1 MNLLQQQEAFE
12 NFTALQKEI
21 LLKKWNDY
29 AQENDRLSNFKLA
42 WAICWITAQQQCLS
56 LIATKVARLWQLL
69 QGREPNNE
77 KLEDSVIDLAN
88 YSFILNCLITEHEAS
103 NN

>member
-1 MNLLQQQEAFE
+1 MQLIEQQEAFDKFIE
-12 NFTALQKEI
+12 LQKDI

-29 AQENDRLSNFKLA
+29 SQENDRLSNFKLA

-77 KLEDSVIDLAN
+77 STIDSCVDGSL
-88 YSFILNCLITEHEAS
+88 YFFLLWCLLKEKEITV
-103 NN
+103 